1 VITDFLRHLGDA
13 ATSTIALVAYIVVIL
28 AWALRTWLIH
38 RPMGKIEKLLDQC
51 VSDEARIEMAGKITG
66 SDPPK
71 GLRKKD
77 LLRWVTLHYKHRS
90 RLMATAAY
98 MATLLTIV
106 IIVGMALYQ
115 SSGDDERKPPVLVD
129 TEVVE

>member
-1 VITDFLRHLGDA
+1 VITDFLSHLGEA
-13 ATSTIALVAYIVVIL
+13 ATSTIALVAYVVVVL
-28 AWALRTWLIH
+28 AWTLRTWQVH
-38 RPMGKIEKLLDQC
+38 QPMAKIEKLLEQC
-51 VSDEARIEMAGKITG
+51 ESDEARLELAGKITG

-77 LLRWVTLHYKHRS
+77 LMRWATMHYKHRS
-90 RLMATAAY
+90 RLMAMAAY

-106 IIVGMALYQ
+106 IIVGMAFYE
-115 SSGDDERKPPVLVD
+115 SRSDDERKPPVLVD